1 MSLGYCKT
9 IVKDLN
15 FNIANPSALRR
26 FDATS
31 SSMPDRFK
39 LIGVSGSAT
48 ENAYSASIANT
59 IQTFKLYDGNSG
71 SDESLLLTFP
81 IIIGAQNFAG
91 TCNDFIMQNDSYINV
106 EDGLYYNASANISN
120 INEPLSVTVM
130 YV

>member
-15 FNIANPSALRR
+15 FNIQFPSPLRR
-26 FDATS
+26 FDVT

-39 LIGVSGSAT
+39 LIGVSASAT
-48 ENAYSASIANT
+48 KNSYPASLQYT
-59 IQTFKLYDGNSG
+59 IQTFKLYDGDSG

-81 IIIGAQNFAG
+81 LIIGAG
-91 TCNDFIMQNDSYINV
+91 TLNGNCNDFIMQNDSYIHVNN
-106 EDGLYYNASANISN
+106 GLYYNASGNVSN
-120 INEPLSVTVM
+120 INEPFSVTVM

>member
-15 FNIANPSALRR
+15 FNIQNPSALRR
-26 FDATS
+26 FDLT

-39 LIGVSGSAT
+39 LIGVSASAT
-48 ENAYSASIANT
+48 RNSHSSSIQFT
-59 IQTFKLYDGNSG
+59 IQTFKLYDGDSG

-81 IIIGAQNFAG
+81 LIIGASALAG
-91 TCNDFIMQNDSYINV
+91 NCHDFIMQNDSYVHVKN
-106 EDGLYYNASANISN
+106 GLYYNASSN
-120 INEPLSVTVM
+120 VSDINEPLSVTVM

>member
-15 FNIANPSALRR
+15 FNIADPSELRR

-39 LIGVSGSAT
+39 LIGVSASAT
-48 ENAYSASIANT
+48 KNSYPMSIQYT
-59 IQTFKLYDGNSG
+59 IQTFKLYDGDSG

-81 IIIGAQNFAG
+81 LIIGAATLNG
-91 TCNDFIMQNDSYINV
+91 NCNDFIMQNDSYVHVKN
-106 EDGLYYNASANISN
+106 GLYYNASSSVSN
-120 INEPLSVTVM
+120 VNEPLSVTVM